1 MSSAVTNALRTAAIL
16 IAFTALGTGLL
27 AYTFEITKDN
37 IARNEAQAKREL
49 IEQALPKN
57 LYDNDVVHDV
67 VQLPPTPEL
76 GSTQPS
82 NAYRARL
89 HGAPAALVLEA
100 IAPDGY
106 SGKIGLLVAIQANG
120 EIAGVRVV
128 SQNETPGLGD
138 YIDIAKSPWIKQFD
152 HASLGADIATR
163 DAAWK
168 VKKDGG
174 RFDYMTG
181 ATISPRAVVKA
192 VHKALVYYEQHGSA
206 IFARPIPH
214 QEQP

>member
-1 MSSAVTNALRTAAIL
+1 MNPALTNALRTAATL
-16 IAFTALGTGLL
+16 IVFTAIGTGLL
-27 AYTFEITKDN
+27 AYTFELTKSN
-37 IARNEAQAKREL
+37 IAQSEAQAKREL
-49 IEQALPKN
+49 ISQALPKH
-57 LYDNDVVHDV
+57 LYDNDVVRDV
-67 VQLPPTPEL
+67 VQLAPTPDL
-76 GSTQPS
+76 GTTQAG

-89 HGAPAALVLEA
+89 GGEPAALVLEA

-106 SGKIGLLVAIQANG
+106 SGKIKLLIAIQANG

-128 SQNETPGLGD
+128 AHNETPGLGD
-138 YIDIAKSPWIKQFD
+138 YIDSAKSAWIKQFD
-152 HASLGADIATR
+152 HAALGEN

-181 ATISPRAVVKA
+181 ATITPRAVVKA
-192 VHKALVYYEQHGSA
+192 VHKALRYYEQHGRE
-206 IFARPIPH
+206 IFARPALP